1 MGLAEIREFTLAK
14 LPVAVRF
21 GLGSAEAVKR
31 WSRFTIRKNGDLYWV
46 SALYIRPDVDK
57 INKHLSIHK
66 DGRIF
71 TSLHQNG
78 QRIASSPHG
87 NLGCSLTK
95 IAKPYHVTSGEEFF
109 EPGYLYYGLIS
120 VCDNVKRETPNRFFI
135 ACLDENLVNSRLR
148 YSFDLLP
155 LTKCEQVINYV
166 TKLKTS
172 FNLDDQRSHVYIFYY
187 GEASIAVTMKF
198 TEGDEPI
205 DIEKVRESDQRPQS
219 LKRLYF

>member
-1 MGLAEIREFTLAK
+1 MSLAEIKEFTLAK
-14 LPVAVRF
+14 LPVVVRF

-31 WSRFTIRKNGDLYWV
+31 WSRFKISKTGDLYWV

-57 INKHLSIHK
+57 MNEHISIHG
-66 DGRIF
+66 DGHII
-71 TSLHQNG
+71 TSLYQNG
-78 QRIASSPHG
+78 QKIASLPHG

-95 IAKPYHVTSGEEFF
+95 ITKPYHVTSGNEFF
-109 EPGYLYYGLIS
+109 EPGYLYYGLIP
-120 VCDNVKRETPNRFFI
+120 VHDNEKRETSNRFFV
-135 ACLDENLVNSRLR
+135 ACLDEELVNSRLH

-155 LTKCEQVINYV
+155 WTKCEQVIDYA

-187 GEASIAVTMKF
+187 GEASIVVTMKF
-198 TEGDEPI
+198 TEGDAPI
-205 DIEKVRESDQRPQS
+205 DVQKVREADQRPQS